1 MVVYDQALCS
11 KSSITADTAS
21 RKDLTLQGCTK
32 VSTGTSTLFARSV
45 NIHPSVCQR
54 GLSHDVPRPKAST
67 WGPPHQVE
75 PATKS
80 AGLRDGLRVWV
91 DGCERQQIPKLG
103 LSTPRKCVPILN
115 STVCSSHKRNKAVK
129 HGISTG

>member
-32 VSTGTSTLFARSV
+32 VSTSTSTLFARSI
-45 NIHPSVCQR
+45 NIHPSVCRR

-67 WGPPHQVE
+67 GGATPLST

-80 AGLRDGLRVWV
+80 AGLRDGLRVC
-91 DGCERQQIPKLG
+91 DSGCKRQQIPKLG
-103 LSTPRKCVPILN
+103 LSIPRKH
-115 STVCSSHKRNKAVK
+115 SASKTVQRAPHTNVNKAVK
-129 HGISTG
+129 HGISTE

>member
-32 VSTGTSTLFARSV
+32 VSTSTSTLFARSV
-45 NIHPSVCQR
+45 NIHPSVCRR

-67 WGPPHQVE
+67 GGHPTKST

-80 AGLRDGLRVWV
+80 AGLRDGLGVWV
-91 DGCERQQIPKLG
+91 DGCERQQIPKRG
-103 LSTPRKCVPILN
+103 LSTPRNRVPILN
-115 STVCSSHKRNKAVK
+115 STVCS
-129 HGISTG
+129 

>member
-32 VSTGTSTLFARSV
+32 VSTRTSTLFGSSV
-45 NIHPSVCQR
+45 NIHPSVCRR

-67 WGPPHQVE
+67 GGHP
-75 PATKS
+75 TKYTRNEVGRS
-80 AGLRDGLRVWV
+80 PRRTQGLRQWLYTTANPKTGTV
-91 DGCERQQIPKLG
+91 DTG
-103 LSTPRKCVPILN
+103 
-115 STVCSSHKRNKAVK
+115 K
-129 HGISTG
+129 HSAS